1 MENNRPIK
9 RRNPEKTRARIIAA
23 AQKTFAEQGYART
36 GLRDI
41 ARLAD
46 VSSALPVTYFQT
58 KAGLFEAALQDAL
71 DIKAITSGDK
81 QSFGKRLVTAVLDKE
96 MPITVP
102 AMIALAVGDDEASV
116 IAARF
121 AREHIVKPMGKWL
134 GAPRGRARAY
144 LILMMSTGFVIYNRH
159 ILLSDNASDEH
170 SAARW
175 LAATI
180 QSLVDGSEESVK
192 TLLKQRC

>member
-1 MENNRPIK
+1 MEKARVIK

-41 ARLAD
+41 AKLAD

-58 KAGLFEAALQDAL
+58 KAGLFEAALKEAL
-71 DIKAITSGDK
+71 DIQAITSGDK
-81 QSFGKRLVTAVLDKE
+81 ESFGLRLVQGVLDKN

-102 AMIALAVGDDEASV
+102 AMIALSIGDDEASM

-121 AREHIVKPMGKWL
+121 AREQIIKPMSKWL

-144 LILMMSTGFVIYNRH
+144 LILMISTGFVIYNRH
-159 ILLSDNASDEH
+159 ILLSERPAEETN
-170 SAARW
+170 AARW
-175 LAATI
+175 LAATV
-180 QSLVDGSEESVK
+180 QDLVDGSEDTIER
-192 TLLKQRC
+192 LLKNRF